1 MAKLCHFLRFGVG
14 VVVVHIPLTFYN
26 GQFQSQVIAE
36 TSEVV
41 GLGLAVAFLHVVQLF
56 VEDGQ
61 LDTGSSEL
69 GVGSLKSGVLV
80 VEDVVGKVSLL
91 HVDKVE
97 KNVLNLF
104 Y

>member
-14 VVVVHIPLTFYN
+14 IVVVHIPYTLYN

-41 GLGLAVAFLHVVQLF
+41 GLGLTVAFLHVVQLF
-56 VEDGQ
+56 VEKGQ

-69 GVGSLKSGVLV
+69 GLGSLEGGVLG

-97 KNVLNLF
+97 KIVVNLF